1 MAKYMAKISVT
12 KLDQSRHSVETVVKA
27 DTIINLQHKVS
38 TIVGL
43 MDEGDLDAS
52 DGSVATR

>member
-27 DTIINLQHKVS
+27 DTIENLQRKVT

-43 MDEGDLDAS
+43 MDEDDLDPT
-52 DGSVATR
+52 GSVVTR